1 MNLFY
6 IQAIFMQ
13 ESGLLAAN
21 SPIALCVECRC
32 FSEQWHIRREFSGM
46 EFSISALRV
55 SWHEFYRVT
64 VPMIAGEAVSVAVD
78 VAGDACRFMGM
89 VKKELQTVCISI
101 ASLFH
106 RVSGNFRQLCF
117 HGENGRFR
125 SLPRKRTPC
134 RQERRLRL

>member
-1 MNLFY
+1 
-6 IQAIFMQ
+6 
-13 ESGLLAAN
+13 
-21 SPIALCVECRC
+21 
-32 FSEQWHIRREFSGM
+32 M
-46 EFSISALRV
+46 EFSISALCV

>member
-1 MNLFY
+1 
-6 IQAIFMQ
+6 MQ

-64 VPMIAGEAVSVAVD
+64 VPMIAGEAVSVAAD
-78 VAGDACRFMGM
+78 VAGDAFRFMDA
-89 VKKELQTVCISI
+89 VKKKLRTVCISV
-101 ASLFH
+101 ASLF
-106 RVSGNFRQLCF
+106 RRTAENPRQLRF
-117 HGENGRFR
+117 HGESSHSRPL
-125 SLPRKRTPC
+125 SRKRILC
-134 RQERRLRL
+134 WQERRLRL